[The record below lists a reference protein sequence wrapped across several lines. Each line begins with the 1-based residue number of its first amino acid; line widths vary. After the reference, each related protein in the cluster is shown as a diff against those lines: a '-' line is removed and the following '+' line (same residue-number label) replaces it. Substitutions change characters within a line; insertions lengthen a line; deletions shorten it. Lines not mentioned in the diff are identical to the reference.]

1 MSFFKQCIGLFAVL
15 FGLLALQGG
24 QSLLQIREVSD
35 SSVRIAAGATLATQS
50 RDLWDEFRSADQEIR
65 RALEFIDFTSGDELG
80 ARVRPRIERLNK
92 LLDDMGKEDKSPA
105 LQEVRTALEKW
116 SVLVLPH
123 LSSQGV
129 TEVASYDVLDRVRE
143 DLAKR
148 IDTYATGQLESA
160 RTLVAE
166 SQSIASSATWWIA
179 GELTVGLLLC
189 ALLGWYAIR
198 TLKARL
204 GGEPDVV
211 AAAARRLARGD
222 LSEPVA
228 VMPGDQSS
236 IAAAM
241 SQMQTSLQAFVSEE
255 ERLAQQHAAGWTDHA
270 MDINRFEGA
279 YREMAQSINAIT
291 SEHVAVG
298 MRVIELVRQYA
309 DGDFSVELEALPGNR
324 AQINEAMTA
333 VKSNLLSINDEIQRL
348 VQAASRGDF
357 SARGDAQKY
366 DHRFREMVEGLNTLM
381 ETAQSGL
388 NDVARVLMAL
398 SRGDLTQRI
407 DADYQ
412 GTFGQLKD
420 DANRTVDSLTAIVSQ
435 IRATTESIT
444 RGSKEIAQGNA
455 DLSARTEQQAGS
467 LEQTASSME
476 EFTSTVKQNAEN
488 ARQANQLAI
497 GAADV
502 AVKGGEVVGEVVST
516 MGSINESSKK
526 IVDIISVIDGIA
538 FQTNIL
544 ALNAAVEAA
553 RAGEQG
559 RGFAVVATEV
569 RNLAQRSA
577 AAAKEIKGLISDS
590 VEKVDAGSRLVDQ
603 AGATMSQV
611 VDSIKRVTDI
621 VAEITV
627 ASQEQSSG
635 IEQVNDAVTQMD
647 ETTQQ
652 NAALVEEAA
661 AAAESLQEQAAA
673 LLTAVAQFQL
683 QSGATA
689 SEARVE
695 RRGPNRAKNVARLP
709 AGKSDGGS
717 RSGSAQRVLPRAAKT
732 GTDDD
737 WAEF

>member
-24 QSLLQIREVSD
+24 QSLLQIREVSE

-65 RALEFIDFTSGDELG
+65 RALEFTDFTSGDELS

-92 LLDDMGKEDKSPA
+92 LLDEMGKEDKSPA

-116 SVLVLPH
+116 TGLVLPH

-166 SQSIASSATWWIA
+166 SQSIASSATWWIV

-228 VMPGDQSS
+228 VAPGDQSS

-241 SQMQTSLQAFVSEE
+241 AQMQTSLQAFVSEE

-270 MDINRFEGA
+270 MDITRFEGA

-366 DHRFREMVEGLNTLM
+366 DHRFREMVQGLNTLM
-381 ETAQSGL
+381 ETSQSGL

-420 DANRTVDSLTAIVSQ
+420 DANRTVDSLTTIVSQ

-611 VDSIKRVTDI
+611 VASIKRVTDI

-635 IEQVNDAVTQMD
+635 IEQVNEAVTQMD

-661 AAAESLQEQAAA
+661 AAAESLQEQAGV

-683 QSGATA
+683 QAGSAGP
-689 SEARVE
+689 EARVE
-695 RRGPNRAKNVARLP
+695 RRGPNRAKNVTRLP
-709 AGKSDGGS
+709 AGRAAGESH
-717 RSGSAQRVLPRAAKT
+717 SGSSSRVAPTAAKT
-732 GTDDD
+732 GTDGD